1 LFVKRLVLMAT
12 SAVVACTS
20 LVVITGGTS
29 GADGMS
35 TGTGG
40 AAAVT
45 LGTRIPTGLPPHLRA
60 IRGVSNDASTN
71 WSGYAQ
77 VATAPGTFTGVS
89 DTFVVPTVATDIP
102 GRQFVADWVGIGG
115 YDESTLVQT
124 GIQAEVLTRKGHRV
138 VVYDAW
144 TEHLPQAEKTI
155 KYLPIYAGNTVTA
168 TVQETAP
175 NKWSMEVV
183 DVTTGDSG
191 GLTNVSYDSSG
202 ESAEAI
208 NERPCLRA
216 PCASRDL
223 AHLAQTPDITF
234 APGFFSVTP
243 VGQTPVEQPL
253 LAPANDP
260 NTVISLVDIVMT
272 NNTDSAD
279 IATPSGPDT
288 ADDGFDVADGA
299 NPPAPPTI

>member
-1 LFVKRLVLMAT
+1 VKRPVLMVA
-12 SAVVACTS
+12 SAVVSWAS
-20 LVVITGGTS
+20 LVAITGGIAAAGVTS
-29 GADGMS
+29 V
-35 TGTGG
+35 GTGAG
-40 AAAVT
+40 ATAMS
-45 LGTRIPTGLPPHLRA
+45 GTRIPTALPPHLRT

-77 VATAPGTFTGVS
+77 VTTAPGTFTGVS

-124 GIQAEVLTRKGHRV
+124 GIQAEVLTRDGHRV
-138 VVYDAW
+138 VMYDAW
-144 TEHLPQAEKTI
+144 TEHLPQAEKMI
-155 KYLPIYAGNTVTA
+155 KDLPIYAGNTVTA
-168 TVQETAP
+168 SVQETAP
-175 NKWSMEVV
+175 NKWTMDVV
-183 DVTTGDSG
+183 DVTTGDSVA
-191 GLTNVSYDSSG
+191 TKVSYASSG

-216 PCASRDL
+216 PCASKDL

-260 NTVISLVDIVMT
+260 DAVISLVDIVMT
-272 NNTDSAD
+272 NNADSTD
-279 IATPSGPDT
+279 IATPSGPDA
-288 ADDGFDVADGA
+288 ADDGFDVADGSQQ
-299 NPPAPPTI
+299 PSPPTV

>member
-1 LFVKRLVLMAT
+1 LFVKRLVL
-12 SAVVACTS
+12 VVASALVSCSS

-29 GADGMS
+29 DAG
-35 TGTGG
+35 GTSAAIGG
-40 AAAVT
+40 AATDVSGT
-45 LGTRIPTGLPPHLRA
+45 LIRTALPPHLRT

-77 VATAPGTFTGVS
+77 VATVQGTFTGVS

-115 YDESTLVQT
+115 YDEPTLVQT
-124 GIQAEVLTRKGHRV
+124 GIQAVVLTRNGRRV
-138 VVYDAW
+138 VMYDAW
-144 TEHLPQAEKTI
+144 TEHLPQAERTI
-155 KYLPIYAGNTVTA
+155 KNLPISAGDKVTA
-168 TVQETAP
+168 TVQETAL
-175 NKWSMEVV
+175 NTWSMEVV
-183 DVTTGDSG
+183 DDTTGGQASK
-191 GLTNVSYDSSG
+191 TISYNSSG

-208 NERPCLRA
+208 NERPCLRS

-272 NNTDSAD
+272 NNSDSAA

-288 ADDGFDVADGA
+288 ADDGFDVADGSEQ
-299 NPPAPPTI
+299 PLPPTV